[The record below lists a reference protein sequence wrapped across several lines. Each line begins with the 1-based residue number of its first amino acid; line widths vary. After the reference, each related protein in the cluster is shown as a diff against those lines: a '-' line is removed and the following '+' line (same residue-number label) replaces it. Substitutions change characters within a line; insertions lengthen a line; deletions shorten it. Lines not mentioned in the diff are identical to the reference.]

1 MYSLSGNTLRF
12 SQCLIQK
19 GFFALFP
26 RDIKG
31 IRIDDDDG
39 LALFVS
45 ISHGVPGT
53 AGASIPYC
61 ENIIGVIYHIPI
73 SLVHAIR
80 RIVALEHGF
89 FVALRGNIIIA
100 FSLCCQPL
108 DRLSFA
114 GNGTLKCNAGITSL
128 QIKHDLSRVQI
139 NAKSHAGYKVRD
151 VFLFDEIDNLLFQ
164 CLLEVGT
171 AFVMP
176 AASGRTMPSAT
187 AAGLP
192 SRWSSSRSGDRT
204 LR

>member
-1 MYSLSGNTLRF
+1 M
-12 SQCLIQK
+12 
-19 GFFALFP
+19 
-26 RDIKG
+26 
-31 IRIDDDDG
+31 
-39 LALFVS
+39 S

-100 FSLCCQPL
+100 FSLCCRPL
-108 DRLSFA
+108 DCLSFA
-114 GNGTLKCNAGITSL
+114 GNGTFKCNAGITSL

-151 VFLFDEIDNLLFQ
+151 DFLFDEIRSIRPTPF
-164 CLLEVGT
+164 
-171 AFVMP
+171 FV
-176 AASGRTMPSAT
+176 
-187 AAGLP
+187 
-192 SRWSSSRSGDRT
+192 SSSESSLSALSLPQPMSARISSAV
-204 LR
+204 